1 MILQSYCK
9 CFVTITGCKIF
20 YLISLCI
27 LSHFLLS
34 YSDPSIFHCEH
45 CLQQNPFLCPVI
57 SLWILPPFT
66 SGTISVEL
74 WVCMVTYYWL
84 NCMPLKPLLGS
95 SWMTLHCTSLISV
108 KARQWIWD
116 EVLITHLLYVCRS
129 CEPWLQYVGGLFCL
143 KNLFLL
149 FCFFFCLISTD
160 FVCVLDI
167 DLLELAI
174 TTWKGNDPGKLVCLI
189 MHTTPRSLDLYY
201 NTVLSSSTS
210 SMFRLSHCLS
220 CAVQIMWFTCTPALT
235 PVLL

>member
-1 MILQSYCK
+1 MYPFPFS
-9 CFVTITGCKIF
+9 FVLF
-20 YLISLCI
+20 RPLYLPLRALFTAESFSLSSNI
-27 LSHFLLS
+27 IV
-34 YSDPSIFHCEH
+34 DTATFHLRYYQC
-45 CLQQNPFLCPVI
+45 
-57 SLWILPPFT
+57 WT
-66 SGTISVEL
+66 L

-160 FVCVLDI
+160 YVCVLDI